1 MNILF
6 IISTNN
12 SEKIYNAFR
21 LANVAVSKGDEVNVF
36 ILGEAV
42 LFEKLKD
49 DKFNVIEQVNQYKG
63 NMYV

>member
-6 IISTNN
+6 IITTNN
-12 SEKIYNAFR
+12 PEKVYNAFR

-42 LFEKLKD
+42 LFEQIKD
-49 DKFNVIEQVNQYKG
+49 REVQCYGISQLV
-63 NMYV
+63 